1 MNNYIEVLP
10 NLFLGNLLS
19 LEDKLFIDTL
29 SEIIN
34 ISNKSIPSYIQDFDL
49 KTTSLN
55 ILDELDQDISQYF
68 DLTYQIISKNLQE
81 SKKILVYC
89 QMGRSR
95 SVTIIL
101 NYLMTKEKIC
111 YEMAFIRLL
120 YVKSEIGPNKGFVKQ
135 LKDYR
140 KKKIGKNY
148 LSQQFLDYQDLHEL
162 KFNLEQK
169 LSGKKSVEEWER
181 LRKEREIERYLNSLD
196 FLNNKKIE

>member
-19 LEDKLFIDTL
+19 LEDKLFISSL

-34 ISNKSIPSYIQDFDL
+34 LSNKSIPSYIDELDL
-49 KTTSLN
+49 KYTSLN
-55 ILDELDQDISQYF
+55 ILDEPDQDISQYF
-68 DLTYQIISKNLQE
+68 DITYQIISKSLQE
-81 SKKILVYC
+81 YKKILVYC

-101 NYLMTKEKIC
+101 NFLMTRENIC

-120 YVKSEIGPNKGFVKQ
+120 YSKSEIGPNKGFVKQ
-135 LKDYR
+135 LKSYR
-140 KKKIGKNY
+140 KKRIRSNY
-148 LSQQFLDYQDLHEL
+148 SSQVFLDYQNLHEL
-162 KFNLEQK
+162 KFNLGQK

-181 LRKEREIERYLNSLD
+181 LRKDREIERYLDSLD
-196 FLNNKKIE
+196 LR

>member
-19 LEDKLFIDTL
+19 LEDKLFIGTL

-34 ISNKSIPSYIQDFDL
+34 VSNKTIPSYMKELDL
-49 KTTSLN
+49 KSTSLN
-55 ILDELDQDISQYF
+55 ILDESDQDISQYF
-68 DLTYQIISKNLQE
+68 DLTYQIISQNLQE
-81 SKKILVYC
+81 NKKILVYC

-101 NYLMTKEKIC
+101 NYIMTQGNIS
-111 YEMAFIRLL
+111 YEMAFIKLL
-120 YVKSEIGPNKGFVKQ
+120 YVKSEIGPNKGFIKQ

-140 KKKIGKNY
+140 QKKIGKNY
-148 LSQQFLDYQDLHEL
+148 SSQLFLDHQDLHEL
-162 KFNLEQK
+162 KFNLQQK

-181 LRKEREIERYLNSLD
+181 LRKDREIERYLNSL
-196 FLNNKKIE
+196 NI

>member
-34 ISNKSIPSYIQDFDL
+34 ISNKSIPSYIQDLDL
-49 KTTSLN
+49 KTTLLN
-55 ILDELDQDISQYF
+55 ILDEPDQDISQYF

-81 SKKILVYC
+81 NKKVLVYC
-89 QMGRSR
+89 QMGKSR

-101 NYLMTKEKIC
+101 NYLMTQENIS
-111 YEMAFIRLL
+111 YEMAFVKLL

-135 LKDYR
+135 LKDHR
-140 KKKIGKNY
+140 QKKIGNNY
-148 LSQQFLDYQDLHEL
+148 SSQLFLDYQDLHEL
-162 KFNLEQK
+162 KFNLQQK

-181 LRKEREIERYLNSLD
+181 LRKDREIERYLDSL
-196 FLNNKKIE
+196 NI

>member
-19 LEDKLFIDTL
+19 LEDKLFISSL

-34 ISNKSIPSYIQDFDL
+34 ISNKSIPSYIEDLDL
-49 KTTSLN
+49 KSTSLN
-55 ILDELDQDISQYF
+55 ILDESDQDISQYF

-81 SKKILVYC
+81 NKKILVYC

-101 NYLMTKEKIC
+101 NYIMTQGNIS

-120 YVKSEIGPNKGFVKQ
+120 YVKSEIGPNKGFIKQ

-140 KKKIGKNY
+140 QKKIGKNY
-148 LSQQFLDYQDLHEL
+148 SSQLFLDHQDLHEL
-162 KFNLEQK
+162 KFNLQQK

-181 LRKEREIERYLNSLD
+181 LRKDREIERYLNSL
-196 FLNNKKIE
+196 NI